1 MKLLL
6 IVLGFFIMPP
16 EGVFAQMTDADLIA
30 QALYKS
36 ADDWNRGDIEAYM
49 NAYHKSDS
57 LLFVGSKGLTFGW
70 QQTLANYKKSYPD
83 AETMGQLAFTIHK
96 LEVLDAS
103 SAFLLGGWKLTRKKG
118 DVSGYFTLLWKKIDG
133 EWVIVIDH
141 SS

>member
-30 QALYKS
+30 KALHKS

-57 LLFVGSKGLTFGW
+57 LLFGIKRADFW
-70 QQTLANYKKSYPD
+70 LAANIS
-83 AETMGQLAFTIHK
+83 EL
-96 LEVLDAS
+96 
-103 SAFLLGGWKLTRKKG
+103 
-118 DVSGYFTLLWKKIDG
+118 
-133 EWVIVIDH
+133 
-141 SS
+141 